1 MNNESTQTFWDV
13 ARRGVWPVVGGVLAL
28 YLFSLTIETIGR
40 TQQQGIEGPQPT
52 RTISVEAQGKAN
64 VRPDTARMA
73 LSVVTEDK
81 TVAEVVSEN
90 TEKMNAVVA
99 FLKSSGVADKD
110 ITTTNYN
117 LYPKYSQVVVSYPT
131 NPTPIQNPFETRTS
145 EIVGYALTQEVS
157 VKVRDIAKLGDLIE
171 GATDR
176 GANQTGGISFFVDD
190 PEPFKTTARAEAFGK
205 LREKAATMANQAG
218 VRLGRAVNVS
228 EYASIPST
236 FSPRYLD
243 AGIGGGGG
251 GAPSIEPG
259 SQEVAVSVTVTYEI
273 R

>member
-1 MNNESTQTFWDV
+1 MNNQQPQSLVDV
-13 ARRGVWPVVGGVLAL
+13 VRRGVWPVVGGVLAL

-52 RTISVEAQGKAN
+52 RTISVEAQGKTN
-64 VRPDTARMA
+64 VRPDTARLA
-73 LSVVTEDK
+73 LAVVTEGK

-90 TEKMNAVVA
+90 TNKMNAVVA

-117 LYPKYSQVVVSYPT
+117 LYPKYSQV
-131 NPTPIQNPFETRTS
+131 NPFALPEPAPAEKTRTP
-145 EIVGYALTQEVS
+145 EIVGYSLTQEVS
-157 VKVRDIAKLGDLIE
+157 VKVRDIAKLGNLIE

-190 PEPFKTTARAEAFGK
+190 PEPFKATARAEAFGK
-205 LREKAATMANQAG
+205 LREKAAAMANQAG
-218 VRLGRAVNVS
+218 VRLGRVVNVS
-228 EYASIPST
+228 EYASIPSA
-236 FSPRYLD
+236 FSPRYLES
-243 AGIGGGGG
+243 GIGGGGG